1 MDKNI
6 RVMHFAHWSRSG
18 ITSLIKALAH
28 HRGDSFVLLLD
39 DESFSTYYDGIKNK
53 ISLKFG
59 KWKFFQATWMLR
71 KFYSQ
76 QRPDIVHVHSF
87 TPLLFAYFL
96 CTQSKLIFHVHNEYP
111 YLTDDSFKSRLKR
124 WALKACLSTRDVTVI
139 AVSESVKSVF
149 KEKFGKESVFVPNGI
164 PDKGSIRPSFVDLP
178 SRNRF
183 YSVCRI
189 ESQKNL
195 KMAIEVIEKISEC
208 HNVLYHIY
216 GEGPEKAALVD
227 LVNTKGLSKIIVFK
241 GFFDSPEDLAEDY
254 DFYLSCSKFE
264 GLSLSIA
271 GGLRGGNIVIITP
284 VGELPNYIKDGEN
297 GFIIDFCRDESVN
310 RINDIILK
318 DNDSL
323 SVIQKNGR
331 LVHQNNL
338 TESVFLEEI
347 GKVYT
352 NIFN

>member
-1 MDKNI
+1 
-6 RVMHFAHWSRSG
+6 MHFAHWSRSG
-18 ITSLIKALAH
+18 ITSLIKVLAH

-39 DESFSTYYDGIKNK
+39 DESFSTYYNGIKNK

-59 KWKFFQATWMLR
+59 KRKFFKAAWLLR

-96 CTQSKLIFHVHNEYP
+96 CTQSKIIFHVHNEYP

-139 AVSESVKSVF
+139 AVSKRVKSVF

-195 KMAIEVIEKISEC
+195 KMAIELIEKLGES
-208 HNVLYHIY
+208 HNVSYHIY
-216 GEGPEKAALVD
+216 GEGPDKAALVE
-227 LVNTKGLSKIIVFK
+227 LVNAKRLSNIIVFK
-241 GFFDSPEDLAEDY
+241 GFINNPEDLAEDY
-254 DFYLSCSKFE
+254 DYYLSCSKFE
-264 GLSLSIA
+264 GFGLSIA
-271 GGLRGGNIVIITP
+271 DALRGGNIVIITP
-284 VGELPNYIKDGEN
+284 VGELRNYIKDGIDGIIIGFDLKESIGKIEN
-297 GFIIDFCRDESVN
+297 VFS
-310 RINDIILK
+310 IN
-318 DNDSL
+318 NDRL
-323 SVIQKNGR
+323 TLIQNNGR
-331 LVHQNNL
+331 LVYQNNF
-338 TESVFLEEI
+338 TESIFLEEI
-347 GKVYT
+347 DKTYKSC
-352 NIFN
+352 